1 MEPGLWTGSFGP
13 SLQLGICADIA
24 SCLSTHGMRRG
35 FPHLWPV
42 LLALL
47 SLPAWGR
54 ATDDFFDRAL
64 ERQKAGDLAGAIVDY
79 TQALALDPK
88 NAQAYNN
95 RGEARRHRGDVA
107 GAIADFTR
115 ALELDPKHA
124 NTYYN
129 RGIARKQ
136 QGDLEGAIADYTWAL
151 KLNPKFTPAYNNRG
165 FARKQLGDLAGAI
178 ADYTQVIK
186 IDPKHAIACNNRGIA
201 RYLNRNWAEALVDF
215 RRRAELAPEEA
226 DTPQLYVWILQVRLG
241 DSTSADRELAAYLL
255 SRAGPTNIA
264 WARRV
269 GAFLLNHVSEAALLQ
284 AAAST
289 DHELERGQLCSGWF
303 FSGMKLLLVGERLA
317 AAEHFQK
324 CLATERKNDPE
335 YEFAAAELK
344 ALQ

>member
-1 MEPGLWTGSFGP
+1 
-13 SLQLGICADIA
+13 
-24 SCLSTHGMRRG
+24 MRRG
-35 FPHLWPV
+35 FQYLWPV
-42 LLALL
+42 LFGMLSWSSL
-47 SLPAWGR
+47 SLPAKEY
-54 ATDDFFDRAL
+54 FDRAL

-129 RGIARKQ
+129 RGLARKQ
-136 QGDLEGAIADYTWAL
+136 QGDLEGAIADYTKAL
-151 KLNPKFTPAYNNRG
+151 ELNPKFAQACNNRG
-165 FARKQLGDLAGAI
+165 FARKQMGDLDGAI
-178 ADYTQVIK
+178 ADYSRALK
-186 IDPKHAIACNNRGIA
+186 IDPSHAIACNNRGIA
-201 RYLNRNWAEALVDF
+201 HYLNRNWPEALADF
-215 RRRAELAPEEA
+215 RRKAELAPLEA
-226 DTPQLYVWILQVRLG
+226 DTPQLYIWILRVRLG
-241 DSTSADRELAAYLL
+241 GRTTADRELAAYLL
-255 SRAGPTNIA
+255 SRAGPVDVA

-269 GAFLLNHVSEAALLQ
+269 GAFLLNHLGEEALLL

-289 DHELERGQLCSGWF
+289 DRKLECEQQCSAWF
-303 FSGMKLLLVGERLA
+303 FSGMKLLLAGERTA

-324 CLATERKNDPE
+324 CLATESKNDPE
-335 YEFAAAELK
+335 YDFAAAELK